1 MSKEVIKWIMN
12 NSINNKSLV
21 DLGGRC
27 GCACC
32 VSVFTCDL
40 VTEFVPEK
48 SKNKHGSPL
57 AWTALCPRCHVD
69 AMVHE
74 TQAICMVDEGV
85 WNDRRNLKAKW
96 MAGDIPLVPLVQW
109 KMILAELNDMWFN
122 PDHDKQGED
131 E

>member
-12 NSINNKSLV
+12 GSINNKALV
-21 DLGGRC
+21 GLGGRF

-32 VSVFTCDL
+32 MTLFTSDL
-40 VTEFVPEK
+40 ITDFIPEK
-48 SKNKHGSPL
+48 SKTKTESLL
-57 AWTALCPRCHVD
+57 AWTAVCPLCGID

-74 TQAICMVDEGV
+74 TQAVCMVNERA
-85 WNDRRNLKAKW
+85 WNDRENLKAKW
-96 MAGDIPLVPLVQW
+96 VAGDIPSVPLVQW
-109 KMILAELNDMWFN
+109 KMILAQLNDVWFN